1 MIYEEKEKV
10 SVTMKVNENK
20 IEYGDVDKY
29 EYVPP
34 EGGWGYMVCVGLSVI
49 FVSRYIFYFYFIFL
63 ALSFVV
69 M

>member
-1 MIYEEKEKV
+1 MIYGEKEKV
-10 SVTMKVNENK
+10 TVTMKVKENK

-49 FVSRYIFYFYFIFL
+49 FVSRIIYFFSHRFL
-63 ALSFVV
+63 
-69 M
+69 